1 LFSDCPIIAIQP
13 FGVFVE
19 LCPGVEG
26 LVHISELDLR
36 RVRQTGCFL
45 FFFLPCLY
53 RFSLFL
59 SKIPTV
65 ESAGYTLG
73 QKIDV
78 KVIGKNEMGKLRLS
92 RRAVLLRENSGDDQL
107 QQQQS
112 QTKKFTSF
120 LPAVKDI
127 TLK

>member
-1 LFSDCPIIAIQP
+1 
-13 FGVFVE
+13 
-19 LCPGVEG
+19 
-26 LVHISELDLR
+26 
-36 RVRQTGCFL
+36 
-45 FFFLPCLY
+45 
-53 RFSLFL
+53 
-59 SKIPTV
+59 V